1 MESCFYCLHS
11 DQCDKPLEDQGV
23 PVEIIYTTS
32 DETEISDGSV
42 PVLPN
47 QQNSVTLSFG
57 TPNGDN
63 AIGAQLYSI
72 NMGDPGIESVTI
84 AIMGTL
90 DDSEV
95 PEPFEVKL
103 GETGMFMIPEEFQ
116 NIPVA
121 AALLS
126 FNTPDIESVQID
138 LEGCIKVGKSHFE
151 YLFLEII

>member
-1 MESCFYCLHS
+1 MYNLFLYPII

-23 PVEIIYTTS
+23 PVDITYTTS
-32 DETEISDGSV
+32 DGTDISDGAV

-57 TPNGDN
+57 TPNGNN

-72 NMGDPGIESVTI
+72 NMGDPAIESVTV

-103 GETGMFMIPEEFQ
+103 GEPGMFMIPEKYQ
-116 NIPVA
+116 NIPVTE
-121 AALLS
+121 ALLS

-138 LEGCIKVGKSHFE
+138 LEGCVKVGKLHS
-151 YLFLEII
+151 